1 MGVKDL
7 VTAQHSAKKHFG
19 STIHATYSNT
29 HAVLHWTLTA
39 VLMGINPDL
48 VHPQSLFF
56 QSVLKR
62 WSHHCGILKRPTEVG
77 TKGSKLPNSF

>member
-1 MGVKDL
+1 MRVKDL

-19 STIHATYSNT
+19 STIRATYSNT

-48 VHPQSLFF
+48 VHPQSLVFP
-56 QSVLKR
+56 VCLKKMVTSL
-62 WSHHCGILKRPTEVG
+62 WDSEETH
-77 TKGSKLPNSF
+77 